1 MTTRSDWDQRLREL
15 KSGLMARIAGRA
27 MTKRET
33 GLDGLAKSLLKRGGA
48 EVPHDPELDHPDDW
62 DRPID

>member
-1 MTTRSDWDQRLREL
+1 MTKRNDRDHWFREF

-27 MTKRET
+27 MSKSER
-33 GLDGLAKSLLKRGGA
+33 GLDGLAKSLLERGTG
-48 EVPHDPELDHPDDW
+48 ELPPDPELDHPDDW